1 MELICGTELANEH
14 LKAIE
19 SLWSYQDAEILEKE
33 IKSCECG
40 DHEAKYL
47 FIDELGNRLY
57 ECEDCLKEII
67 SESEVDGIKYEIIK
81 L

>member
-1 MELICGTELANEH
+1 MKLICGTELANEH
-14 LKAIE
+14 LKVIE
-19 SLWSYQDAEILEKE
+19 SLWSYQDEEILKE
-33 IKSCECG
+33 DIKSCECG
-40 DHEAKYL
+40 DYEAKYL